1 MAIQSSI
8 NKIIG
13 TAATAAT
20 IASKLGNEKEPKA
33 PKEEVKNTSGKD
45 AKMAAKARKV
55 AQQKIKTIINNK
67 EISEKARS
75 RRIGKVLDE
84 FTGGNK

>member
-1 MAIQSSI
+1 MGAIQGSI
-8 NKIIG
+8 NRIIG
-13 TAATAAT
+13 TAATAA
-20 IASKLGNEKEPKA
+20 AAVSKFGSSEQ
-33 PKEEVKNTSGKD
+33 KEEKSGVD
-45 AKMAAKARKV
+45 AKMAAKARLI